1 MMNDERGTYP
11 FLSFII
17 RHSAFIIRIDS
28 RMDAYANPLKRK
40 LDAGET
46 ALGFWVS
53 LESPSITEIAAT
65 LGFDWVL
72 IDAEHGQL
80 EYKEIIEHLRAARGS
95 QTAVLVRITEIQPGI
110 IKRVLDLGADG
121 IMVPQVNTPEE
132 AALAVRLA
140 KYPPQGIRGLGGER
154 ATRWGLNKAEYLVT
168 ANRETL
174 VIPMMETPDSAAN
187 IEKIAAVPGID
198 AVYFGPGDFSSFSGH
213 LGQWEGPGV
222 AEQLLAVKEKLLARH
237 IPCGIAGT
245 DLADAKRRVEQG
257 FRMIS
262 IGSDTGALIAAMKAG
277 LQAFGR

>member
-1 MMNDERGTYP
+1 
-11 FLSFII
+11 
-17 RHSAFIIRIDS
+17 
-28 RMDAYANPLKRK
+28 MDAYANPLKRK
-40 LDAGET
+40 LVAGET

-53 LESPSITEIAAT
+53 LESPSIAEIAAT

-121 IMVPQVNTPEE
+121 VMVPQVNTPEE

-154 ATRWGLNKAEYLVT
+154 ATRWGLNKTEYLAT

-174 VIPMMETPDSAAN
+174 VIPMMETPESAAN

-237 IPCGIAGT
+237 IPCGIAGA

>member
-1 MMNDERGTYP
+1 
-11 FLSFII
+11 
-17 RHSAFIIRIDS
+17 
-28 RMDAYANPLKRK
+28 MDAYINPLKRK
-40 LDAGET
+40 LAAGET

-80 EYKEIIEHLRAARGS
+80 DYKEIVEHLRAARNS

-121 IMVPQVNTPEE
+121 IMVPQVNSPEE

-140 KYPPQGIRGLGGER
+140 KYPPLGIRGLGGER
-154 ATRWGLNKAEYLVT
+154 ATRWGIKKAEYLAA

-174 VIPMMETPDSAAN
+174 VIAMMETPESAAC
-187 IEKIAAVPGID
+187 IEAIAAVPGID

-257 FRMIS
+257 FKMIS
-262 IGSDTGALIAAMKAG
+262 IGSDTGALIASMKAG
-277 LQAFGR
+277 LEAFGRSA